1 MKLSGREIA
10 SLMRRHKKTIR
21 CIAKAHKITLKR
33 IREVRAKGVEG
44 FFAEDWTFII
54 TGEWPR
60 LTPRQLEDGIRQGY
74 YRQQDTDTLY
84 ARRAEFIQSFKAA
97 GTIKLSNLG
106 EMDRLGRYEV
116 AYDCWKLCTR
126 RVKQAL
132 LTDSHPQVRSAALM
146 SQIAA
151 DK

>member
-1 MKLSGREIA
+1 MKLSGQEIA
-10 SLMRRHKKTIR
+10 SLMRRHNRTIR

-33 IREVRAKGVEG
+33 IREVRAKGAEG

-60 LTPRQLEDGIRQGY
+60 LTPRQLEEGVRL
-74 YRQQDTDTLY
+74 YRQEDIEVLY
-84 ARRAEFIQSFKAA
+84 ARRAEFLQRFKAA
-97 GTIKLSNLG
+97 GTIKLSNLS

-116 AYDCWKLCTR
+116 ANDCWKLCTR
-126 RVKQAL
+126 RAKQAL